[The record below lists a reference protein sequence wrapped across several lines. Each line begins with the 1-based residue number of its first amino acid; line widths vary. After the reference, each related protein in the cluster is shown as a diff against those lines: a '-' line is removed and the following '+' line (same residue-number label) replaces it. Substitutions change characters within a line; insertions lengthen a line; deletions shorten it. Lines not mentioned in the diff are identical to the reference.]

1 MNAHYTNGIIHFRW
15 ITKEETGGFVTRT
28 LQKYLHEA
36 THFVGT
42 YSGSSQTAVWF
53 KAKNVIFL
61 VYLQLASNALRETNC
76 GPAAKIY
83 HVSLYG
89 TRTIS
94 FLRTFKLNACYIS
107 NKKAGGFFP
116 GSPLHR
122 ARKESKEHKHIV
134 QKASTLPET
143 TRASFG
149 PTVWQFPILP
159 TEKTRIQA
167 HSTHTTVICLE
178 IHVFFP
184 PTLDCR
190 WFFFSTRGKSDS
202 CVKSYLTRRY
212 TSASDFHNRGASW
225 RGLFKII
232 VLVLFWRTHRHA
244 CGLLLLLAWL
254 SWSDTPP
261 PVPTPSA
268 AAEGYDIT
276 IMKRAWLFK

>member
-1 MNAHYTNGIIHFRW
+1 M
-15 ITKEETGGFVTRT
+15 
-28 LQKYLHEA
+28 
-36 THFVGT
+36 
-42 YSGSSQTAVWF
+42 
-53 KAKNVIFL
+53 
-61 VYLQLASNALRETNC
+61 
-76 GPAAKIY
+76 
-83 HVSLYG
+83 
-89 TRTIS
+89 
-94 FLRTFKLNACYIS
+94 
-107 NKKAGGFFP
+107 
-116 GSPLHR
+116 
-122 ARKESKEHKHIV
+122 
-134 QKASTLPET
+134 
-143 TRASFG
+143 
-149 PTVWQFPILP
+149 WQFPILP

-276 IMKRAWLFK
+276 IMKRAWLFKYPLTQVTQARITVIFRRRMCFVAFNLVFSDLPTYHLCALVSSALWQIAVIATVLTARLFEMEGVARARPVQLEGTLLIACTEGLNDNVWK

>member
-107 NKKAGGFFP
+107 NKK
-116 GSPLHR
+116 L
-122 ARKESKEHKHIV
+122 V
-134 QKASTLPET
+134 
-143 TRASFG
+143 ASFQARLSIEPGRSPRSTNTSSKKRQRYLKPQG
-149 PTVWQFPILP
+149 PRLVQRCGSFPYYRQKKRVSKP
-159 TEKTRIQA
+159 TRRIQQ
-167 HSTHTTVICLE
+167 
-178 IHVFFP
+178 
-184 PTLDCR
+184 
-190 WFFFSTRGKSDS
+190 
-202 CVKSYLTRRY
+202 
-212 TSASDFHNRGASW
+212 
-225 RGLFKII
+225 
-232 VLVLFWRTHRHA
+232 
-244 CGLLLLLAWL
+244 
-254 SWSDTPP
+254 
-261 PVPTPSA
+261 
-268 AAEGYDIT
+268 
-276 IMKRAWLFK
+276 